1 MQWYQ
6 LDHMQTICISLQTDN
21 HINTSSLNVYRHIY
35 THTKLYSAKNRE
47 NESEALGQ
55 VLFLMPNQQCQST
68 EGNTGK
74 QTTAFVTNTVASL
87 RQHLL
92 YEKRVSLLSVN
103 QSERD
108 LGSS

>member
-6 LDHMQTICISLQTDN
+6 LDHMQTICTSLQTDN

-35 THTKLYSAKNRE
+35 IHTKLYSAKNRE

-74 QTTAFVTNTVASL
+74 QTTAFFTNTEYRCGLIMPTSTV
-87 RQHLL
+87 
-92 YEKRVSLLSVN
+92 
-103 QSERD
+103 
-108 LGSS
+108 